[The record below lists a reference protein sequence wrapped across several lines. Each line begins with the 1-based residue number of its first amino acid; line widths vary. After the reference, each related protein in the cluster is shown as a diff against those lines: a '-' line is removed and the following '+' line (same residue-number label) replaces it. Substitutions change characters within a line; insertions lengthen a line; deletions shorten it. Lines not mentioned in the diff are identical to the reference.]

1 MPNVSYQWSAYTYH
15 LFQTVP
21 LYLSL
26 LSLLGSAMATVGST
40 VYARYVAPADLGIR
54 TVFIVVTLLSTAVSL
69 LYLVPA

>member
-1 MPNVSYQWSAYTYH
+1 MSYQWSAYTYH

-26 LSLLGSAMATVGST
+26 LSLLGSAMDTVGST